1 MKNRKFLGVFS
12 FLLSVCLLF
21 ATLPFVSA
29 NADGEGTTEPI
40 RVYEAESRKIDGFG
54 FDEITVDVSD
64 EEGSKGLVTAEGFSV
79 VKKGESVNESVK
91 IYIDGTI
98 AGGLRCW
105 VTVSENNGKKKVT
118 AIKFDTLTESEKG
131 EDGKGYATYIV
142 TFGGKEVEVQVYA
155 NQPGDKSEV
164 LKEDPD
170 AKIEISEDDIDTHDK
185 KVTLKKDDLWGILD
199 KTTVIRDADDLSA
212 RIYLRTPGGT
222 WPSSATKT
230 LSGSSSDVELTVSS
244 RGDYHFYVL
253 FTDNK
258 GNTTE
263 KDSELVEKVDGFY
276 KVEGEA
282 KTETKVIPIFSFT
295 YTPDETVKVKCSNTD
310 KVKKGYEG
318 QIQKSIT
325 YTLENATDKDVE
337 FVLMFKA
344 EGAAKYD
351 VAKNGVDA
359 DFDASKFTKSSLEF
373 TPLKKGEYSFR
384 VNAEGM
390 TDAALK
396 EGADDNVV
404 IRVTDS
410 VTIVK
415 RENTAFTD
423 FVKNNWK
430 SLIFLGI
437 AVLCLIA
444 IIVIACWKPKDK
456 TAVKRQVED
465 SADKEDKN
473 AAKASE
479 TKNAED
485 EATETVDT
493 TEETVEAK
501 EENAAVE
508 ETAEVAP
515 EAEVTEEA
523 KVEEASETPVENAEE
538 VANETPAENAEANAG
553 TPAESSETPVETD
566 NGDKAE

>member
-29 NADGEGTTEPI
+29 NADGEGTSEQAKVK
-40 RVYEAESRKIDGFG
+40 VYEAESCKIERLDLG
-54 FDEITVDVSD
+54 DVKVKVGENSLIS
-64 EEGSKGLVTAEGFSV
+64 EGLT
-79 VKKGESVNESVK
+79 VKKGGTEVK
-91 IYIDGTI
+91 VYVDGTI
-98 AGGLRCW
+98 NTETDKCW
-105 VTVSENNGKKKVT
+105 VAVSGSDSDTERKVT
-118 AIKFDTLTESEKG
+118 SIKFDTLK
-131 EDGKGYATYIV
+131 D
-142 TFGGKEVEVQVYA
+142 
-155 NQPGDKSEV
+155 
-164 LKEDPD
+164 
-170 AKIEISEDDIDTHDK
+170 SEDKAVYTVSANDKTAEVTVYDKEQETADKILVEKTDVALDASKIKIDAEK
-185 KVTLKKDDLWGILD
+185 KRVTLEKAEIWKILD
-199 KTTVIRDADDLSA
+199 ETSVIRDADDLSA

-276 KVEGEA
+276 KVEGEGEA

>member
-29 NADGEGTTEPI
+29 SADETTAEPTKVNAYAAEP
-40 RVYEAESRKIDGFG
+40 RKIERLNLGDVKVKVGENSLISEG
-54 FDEITVDVSD
+54 LTV
-64 EEGSKGLVTAEGFSV
+64 T
-79 VKKGESVNESVK
+79 VKKGGTDVNVK
-91 IYIDGTI
+91 VYVDGTI
-98 AGGLRCW
+98 NTETDKCW
-105 VTVSENNGKKKVT
+105 VVVSGSDSDTERKVT
-118 AIKFDTLTESEKG
+118 SIKFDTLKDG
-131 EDGKGYATYIV
+131 EDKAVYTVSANGKTAEV
-142 TFGGKEVEVQVYA
+142 TVYDKEQETADKILVEKTDVEL
-155 NQPGDKSEV
+155 DKE
-164 LKEDPD
+164 
-170 AKIEISEDDIDTHDK
+170 KIKIDTEK
-185 KVTLKKDDLWGILD
+185 KRVTLEKDEIWKILD
-199 KTTVIRDADDLSA
+199 ETSVIRDVDDLSA
-212 RIYLRTPGGT
+212 KIYLRTPGGS

-230 LSGSSSDVELTVSS
+230 LLGSSSDVELTVSS

-263 KDSELVEKVDGFY
+263 KKDELVEKVDGFY
-276 KVEGEA
+276 KVEGA
-282 KTETKVIPIFSFT
+282 TETKVIPIFSFA

-318 QIQKSIT
+318 QIQKSVT

-344 EGAAKYD
+344 ENSTEWKKAVSGTDAK
-351 VAKNGVDA
+351 
-359 DFDASKFTKSSLEF
+359 FDESKFTKSSLEF

-390 TDAALK
+390 SGPALK
-396 EGADDNVV
+396 EGAEDNVV
-404 IRVTDS
+404 VRVTDS

-415 RENTAFTD
+415 RENTAFID

-456 TAVKRQVED
+456 TAVRRQIEDLVEKN
-465 SADKEDKN
+465 DKV
-473 AAKASE
+473 SE

-485 EATETVDT
+485 EATEAADL
-493 TEETVEAK
+493 TEEAVEAK
-501 EENAAVE
+501 EENAE
-508 ETAEVAP
+508 DTTEVAP
-515 EAEVTEEA
+515 ETEVTEEA
-523 KVEEASETPVENAEE
+523 KVEGETPVENAEE
-538 VANETPAENAEANAG
+538 VASETPAENAE
-553 TPAESSETPVETD
+553 TPAESSEAPVEAPAE
-566 NGDKAE
+566 NESGDKAE

>member
-29 NADGEGTTEPI
+29 SADETTAEPTKVN
-40 RVYEAESRKIDGFG
+40 VYAAESRKIERLNLG
-54 FDEITVDVSD
+54 DVKVKVGENSLIS
-64 EEGSKGLVTAEGFSV
+64 EGLT
-79 VKKGESVNESVK
+79 VKKGGTDVK
-91 IYIDGTI
+91 VYIDGTI
-98 AGGLRCW
+98 NTETDKCW
-105 VTVSENNGKKKVT
+105 VAVSGSDSDTERKVT
-118 AIKFDTLTESEKG
+118 SIKFDTLKDG
-131 EDGKGYATYIV
+131 EDKAVYTVSANGKTAEV
-142 TFGGKEVEVQVYA
+142 TVYDEEQKTADKILVEKTDV
-155 NQPGDKSEV
+155 D
-164 LKEDPD
+164 LD
-170 AKIEISEDDIDTHDK
+170 ASKIKIDAEK
-185 KVTLKKDDLWGILD
+185 KRVTLEKDEIWKILD
-199 KTTVIRDADDLSA
+199 ETSVIRDVDDLSA
-212 RIYLRTPGGT
+212 KIYLRTPGGS

-244 RGDYHFYVL
+244 RGNYHFYVL

-263 KDSELVEKVDGFY
+263 KKDELVEKADGFY
-276 KVEGEA
+276 KVEGA
-282 KTETKVIPIFSFT
+282 TEKKVIPIFSFD
-295 YTPDETVKVKCSNTD
+295 YKPDETVKVKCSNTD

-344 EGAAKYD
+344 ENSTEWKKAVSGTDAK
-351 VAKNGVDA
+351 
-359 DFDASKFTKSSLEF
+359 FDESKFTKSSLEF

-390 TDAALK
+390 SGPALK

-404 IRVTDS
+404 VRVTDS

-415 RENTAFTD
+415 RENTAFID

-456 TAVKRQVED
+456 TAVRRQIEDLVEKN
-465 SADKEDKN
+465 DKV
-473 AAKASE
+473 SE

-485 EATETVDT
+485 EATEAADL
-493 TEETVEAK
+493 TEEAVEAK
-501 EENAAVE
+501 EENAE
-508 ETAEVAP
+508 DTTEVAP
-515 EAEVTEEA
+515 ETEVTEEA
-523 KVEEASETPVENAEE
+523 KVEGETPVENAEE
-538 VANETPAENAEANAG
+538 VASETPAENAE
-553 TPAESSETPVETD
+553 TPAESSEAPVEAPAEKES
-566 NGDKAE
+566 GDKAE

>member
-79 VKKGESVNESVK
+79 VKKGESVK

-170 AKIEISEDDIDTHDK
+170 AKIEISEDDIDIHDK

-199 KTTVIRDADDLSA
+199 ETSVIRDVDDLSA
-212 RIYLRTPGGT
+212 KIYLRTPGGS

-244 RGDYHFYVL
+244 RGNYHFYVL

-263 KDSELVEKVDGFY
+263 KKDELVEKVDGFY
-276 KVEGEA
+276 KVEGA
-282 KTETKVIPIFSFT
+282 TETKVIPIFSFA

-318 QIQKSIT
+318 QIQKSVT

-344 EGAAKYD
+344 ENSTEWKKAVSGTDAK
-351 VAKNGVDA
+351 
-359 DFDASKFTKSSLEF
+359 FDESKFTKSSLEF

-390 TDAALK
+390 SGPALK

-404 IRVTDS
+404 VRVTDS

-415 RENTAFTD
+415 RENTAFID

-456 TAVKRQVED
+456 TAVRRQIEDLVEKN
-465 SADKEDKN
+465 DKV
-473 AAKASE
+473 SE

-485 EATETVDT
+485 EATEAADL
-493 TEETVEAK
+493 TEEAVEAK
-501 EENAAVE
+501 EENAE
-508 ETAEVAP
+508 DTTEVAP
-515 EAEVTEEA
+515 ETEVTEEA
-523 KVEEASETPVENAEE
+523 KVEGETPVENAEE
-538 VANETPAENAEANAG
+538 VASETPAENAE
-553 TPAESSETPVETD
+553 TPAESSEAPVEAPAE
-566 NGDKAE
+566 NESRDKAE

>member
-29 NADGEGTTEPI
+29 NAEEGTGSTTETVVK
-40 RVYEAESRKIDGFG
+40 VYEAESCKIERLDLG
-54 FDEITVDVSD
+54 DVKVEVGDNSLI
-64 EEGSKGLVTAEGFSV
+64 SKGLT
-79 VKKGESVNESVK
+79 VKKGETEVK
-91 IYIDGTI
+91 VYVDGTVNDETDK
-98 AGGLRCW
+98 CW
-105 VTVSENNGKKKVT
+105 VVVSGSDTEKKVT
-118 AIKFDTLTESEKG
+118 AIKFDTLKDDEDKAVYTVSANDKTAEVTVYDKEQETADKILVEKTDV
-131 EDGKGYATYIV
+131 ELD
-142 TFGGKEVEVQVYA
+142 KE
-155 NQPGDKSEV
+155 
-164 LKEDPD
+164 
-170 AKIEISEDDIDTHDK
+170 KIKIDTEK
-185 KVTLKKDDLWGILD
+185 KRVTLEKDEIWKILD
-199 KTTVIRDADDLSA
+199 ENSVIRDKDDLSA

-263 KDSELVEKVDGFY
+263 KDSELVEEIDGFY
-276 KVEGEA
+276 KVDGEN
-282 KTETKVIPIFSFT
+282 KTKVIPIFSF
-295 YTPDETVKVKCSNTD
+295 YYQPDETVKVKCSNTD

-344 EGAAKYD
+344 ENSTEWKEA
-351 VAKNGVDA
+351 VNGTDA

-456 TAVKRQVED
+456 TTVKRQVED

-473 AAKASE
+473 AAKTSE

-485 EATETVDT
+485 EATETVDKA
-493 TEETVEAK
+493 EETVEAK

-538 VANETPAENAEANAG
+538 VANETPAENAEANAE
-553 TPAESSETPVETD
+553 TPVESSETPAETD

>member
-29 NADGEGTTEPI
+29 NADGEGTSEQSKVK
-40 RVYEAESRKIDGFG
+40 VYEAESCKIERLDLG
-54 FDEITVDVSD
+54 DVKVKVGENSLIS
-64 EEGSKGLVTAEGFSV
+64 EGLT
-79 VKKGESVNESVK
+79 VKKGGTEVK
-91 IYIDGTI
+91 VYVDGTI
-98 AGGLRCW
+98 NTETDKCW
-105 VTVSENNGKKKVT
+105 VAVSGSDSDTERKVT
-118 AIKFDTLTESEKG
+118 SIKFDTLK
-131 EDGKGYATYIV
+131 D
-142 TFGGKEVEVQVYA
+142 
-155 NQPGDKSEV
+155 
-164 LKEDPD
+164 
-170 AKIEISEDDIDTHDK
+170 SEDKAVYTVSANDKTAEVTVYDKEQETADKILVEKTDVELDKEKIKIDTEK
-185 KVTLKKDDLWGILD
+185 KRVTLEKDEIWKILD
-199 KTTVIRDADDLSA
+199 ETSVIRDTDDLSA

-276 KVEGEA
+276 KVEGEGEA

-465 SADKEDKN
+465 LADKEDKN

>member
-29 NADGEGTTEPI
+29 SADETTAEPTKVN
-40 RVYEAESRKIDGFG
+40 VYAAESRKIERLNLG
-54 FDEITVDVSD
+54 DVKVKVGENSLIS
-64 EEGSKGLVTAEGFSV
+64 EGLT
-79 VKKGESVNESVK
+79 VKKGGTDVK
-91 IYIDGTI
+91 VYVDGTI
-98 AGGLRCW
+98 NTETDKCW
-105 VTVSENNGKKKVT
+105 VAVSGSDSDTERKVT
-118 AIKFDTLTESEKG
+118 SIKFDTLKDG
-131 EDGKGYATYIV
+131 EDKAVYTVSANGKTAEV
-142 TFGGKEVEVQVYA
+142 TVYEEEQKTADKILVEKTDV
-155 NQPGDKSEV
+155 E
-164 LKEDPD
+164 LD
-170 AKIEISEDDIDTHDK
+170 ASKIKRDAEK
-185 KVTLKKDDLWGILD
+185 KRVTLEKDEIWKILD
-199 KTTVIRDADDLSA
+199 ETSVIRDVDDLSA
-212 RIYLRTPGGT
+212 KIYLRTPGGS

-263 KDSELVEKVDGFY
+263 KKDELVEKVDGFY
-276 KVEGEA
+276 KVEGA
-282 KTETKVIPIFSFT
+282 TETKVIPIFSFA

-318 QIQKSIT
+318 QIQKSVT

-344 EGAAKYD
+344 ENSTEWKKAVSGTDAK
-351 VAKNGVDA
+351 
-359 DFDASKFTKSSLEF
+359 FDESKFTKSSLEF

-390 TDAALK
+390 SGPALK

-404 IRVTDS
+404 VRVTDS

-415 RENTAFTD
+415 RENTAFID

-456 TAVKRQVED
+456 TAVRRQIEDLVEKN
-465 SADKEDKN
+465 DKV
-473 AAKASE
+473 SE

-485 EATETVDT
+485 EATEAADL
-493 TEETVEAK
+493 TEEAVEAK
-501 EENAAVE
+501 EENAE
-508 ETAEVAP
+508 DTTEVAP
-515 EAEVTEEA
+515 ETEVTEEA
-523 KVEEASETPVENAEE
+523 KVEGETPVENAEE
-538 VANETPAENAEANAG
+538 VASETPAENAE
-553 TPAESSETPVETD
+553 TPAESSEAPVEASAE
-566 NGDKAE
+566 NESRDKAE

>member
-29 NADGEGTTEPI
+29 SADETTAEPTKVN
-40 RVYEAESRKIDGFG
+40 VYAAESRKIERLNLG
-54 FDEITVDVSD
+54 DVKVKVGENSLIS
-64 EEGSKGLVTAEGFSV
+64 EGLT
-79 VKKGESVNESVK
+79 VKKGGTDVK
-91 IYIDGTI
+91 VYVDGTI
-98 AGGLRCW
+98 NTETDKCW
-105 VTVSENNGKKKVT
+105 VAVSGSDSDTERKVT
-118 AIKFDTLTESEKG
+118 SIKFDTLKDG
-131 EDGKGYATYIV
+131 EDKAVYTVSANGKTAEV
-142 TFGGKEVEVQVYA
+142 TVYDEEQKTADKILVEKTDV
-155 NQPGDKSEV
+155 E
-164 LKEDPD
+164 LD
-170 AKIEISEDDIDTHDK
+170 ASKIKIDAEK
-185 KVTLKKDDLWGILD
+185 KRVTLEKDEIWKILD
-199 KTTVIRDADDLSA
+199 ETSVIRDVDDLSA
-212 RIYLRTPGGT
+212 KIYLRTPGGS

-244 RGDYHFYVL
+244 RGNYHFYVL

-263 KDSELVEKVDGFY
+263 KKDELVEKVDGFY
-276 KVEGEA
+276 KVEGA
-282 KTETKVIPIFSFT
+282 TETKVIPIFSFA

-318 QIQKSIT
+318 QIQKSVT

-344 EGAAKYD
+344 ENSTEWKKAVSGTDAK
-351 VAKNGVDA
+351 
-359 DFDASKFTKSSLEF
+359 FDESKFTKSSLEF

-390 TDAALK
+390 SGPALK

-404 IRVTDS
+404 VRVTDS

-415 RENTAFTD
+415 RENTAFID

-456 TAVKRQVED
+456 TAVRRQIEDLVE
-465 SADKEDKN
+465 KN
-473 AAKASE
+473 YKVSE

-485 EATETVDT
+485 EATEAADL
-493 TEETVEAK
+493 TEEAVEAK
-501 EENAAVE
+501 EENAE
-508 ETAEVAP
+508 DTTEVAP
-515 EAEVTEEA
+515 ETEVTEEA
-523 KVEEASETPVENAEE
+523 KVEGETPEENAEE
-538 VANETPAENAEANAG
+538 VASETPAENAE
-553 TPAESSETPVETD
+553 TSAESSEAPVEASAEKE

>member
-29 NADGEGTTEPI
+29 SADETTAEPTKVN
-40 RVYEAESRKIDGFG
+40 VYAAESRKIERLNLGDVKVKVGENSLISEG
-54 FDEITVDVSD
+54 LTV
-64 EEGSKGLVTAEGFSV
+64 T
-79 VKKGESVNESVK
+79 VKKDGTDVNVK
-91 IYIDGTI
+91 VYVDGTI
-98 AGGLRCW
+98 NTETDKCW
-105 VTVSENNGKKKVT
+105 VAVSGSDSDTERKVT
-118 AIKFDTLTESEKG
+118 SIKFDTLKDSE
-131 EDGKGYATYIV
+131 EAVYTVSANGKTAEV
-142 TFGGKEVEVQVYA
+142 TVYDKEQKTADKILVE
-155 NQPGDKSEV
+155 NTD
-164 LKEDPD
+164 LKPD
-170 AKIEISEDDIDTHDK
+170 ALEIKNDAEK
-185 KVTLKKDDLWGILD
+185 KRVTLEKDEIWKILD
-199 KTTVIRDADDLSA
+199 ETSVIRDVDDLSA
-212 RIYLRTPGGT
+212 KIYLRTPGGS

-230 LSGSSSDVELTVSS
+230 LSGSSSDVELTVSA

-263 KDSELVEKVDGFY
+263 KKDELVEKADGFY
-276 KVEGEA
+276 KVEGA
-282 KTETKVIPIFSFT
+282 TEKKVIPIFSF
-295 YTPDETVKVKCSNTD
+295 YYEPDETVKVKCSNTD

-318 QIQKSIT
+318 QIQKSVT

-344 EGAAKYD
+344 ENSTEWKKAVSGTDAK
-351 VAKNGVDA
+351 
-359 DFDASKFTKSSLEF
+359 FDESKFTKSSLEF

-390 TDAALK
+390 SGPALK

-404 IRVTDS
+404 VRVTDS

-415 RENTAFTD
+415 RENTAFID

-456 TAVKRQVED
+456 TAVRRQIEDLVEKN
-465 SADKEDKN
+465 DKV
-473 AAKASE
+473 SE

-485 EATETVDT
+485 EATEAADL
-493 TEETVEAK
+493 TEEAVEAK
-501 EENAAVE
+501 EENAE
-508 ETAEVAP
+508 DTTEVAP
-515 EAEVTEEA
+515 ETEVTEEA
-523 KVEEASETPVENAEE
+523 KVEGETPVENAEE
-538 VANETPAENAEANAG
+538 VASETPAENVE
-553 TPAESSETPVETD
+553 TPAESSEAPVEAPAE
-566 NGDKAE
+566 NESGDKAE

>member
-29 NADGEGTTEPI
+29 SADETTAEPTKVNAYAAEP
-40 RVYEAESRKIDGFG
+40 RKIEGLNLGDVKVKVGENSLISEG
-54 FDEITVDVSD
+54 LTV
-64 EEGSKGLVTAEGFSV
+64 T
-79 VKKGESVNESVK
+79 VKKGGTDVNVK
-91 IYIDGTI
+91 VYVDGTI
-98 AGGLRCW
+98 NTETDKCW
-105 VTVSENNGKKKVT
+105 VVVSGSDSDTERKVT
-118 AIKFDTLTESEKG
+118 SIKFDTLKDG
-131 EDGKGYATYIV
+131 EDKAVYTVSANGKTAEV
-142 TFGGKEVEVQVYA
+142 TVYEEEQKTADKILVEKTDV
-155 NQPGDKSEV
+155 E
-164 LKEDPD
+164 LD
-170 AKIEISEDDIDTHDK
+170 ASKIKIDTEK
-185 KVTLKKDDLWGILD
+185 KRVTLEKDEIWKILD
-199 KTTVIRDADDLSA
+199 ETSVIRDVDDLSA
-212 RIYLRTPGGT
+212 KIYLRTPGGS

-244 RGDYHFYVL
+244 RGNYHFYVL

-263 KDSELVEKVDGFY
+263 KKDELVEKVDGFY
-276 KVEGEA
+276 KVEGA
-282 KTETKVIPIFSFT
+282 TETKVIPIFSFA

-318 QIQKSIT
+318 QIQKSVT

-344 EGAAKYD
+344 ENSTEWKKAVSGTDAK
-351 VAKNGVDA
+351 
-359 DFDASKFTKSSLEF
+359 FDESKFTKSSLEF

-390 TDAALK
+390 SGPALK

-404 IRVTDS
+404 VRVTDS

-415 RENTAFTD
+415 RENTAFID

-456 TAVKRQVED
+456 TAVRRQIEDLVEKN
-465 SADKEDKN
+465 DKV
-473 AAKASE
+473 SE

-485 EATETVDT
+485 EATEAVDL
-493 TEETVEAK
+493 TEEAVEAK
-501 EENAAVE
+501 EENAE
-508 ETAEVAP
+508 DTTEVAP

-523 KVEEASETPVENAEE
+523 KVEGETPVENAEE
-538 VANETPAENAEANAG
+538 VASETPAENAE
-553 TPAESSETPVETD
+553 TPAESSEAPVEAPTE
-566 NGDKAE
+566 NESGDKAE

>member
-29 NADGEGTTEPI
+29 SADETTAEPTKVN
-40 RVYEAESRKIDGFG
+40 VYAAESRKIERLNLG
-54 FDEITVDVSD
+54 DVKVKVGENSLIS
-64 EEGSKGLVTAEGFSV
+64 EGLT
-79 VKKGESVNESVK
+79 VKKGGTDVK
-91 IYIDGTI
+91 VYVDGTI
-98 AGGLRCW
+98 NTETDKCW
-105 VTVSENNGKKKVT
+105 VAVSGSDSDTERKVT
-118 AIKFDTLTESEKG
+118 SIKFDTLKDG
-131 EDGKGYATYIV
+131 EDKAVYTVSANGKTAEV
-142 TFGGKEVEVQVYA
+142 TVYDEEQKTADKILVEKTDV
-155 NQPGDKSEV
+155 E
-164 LKEDPD
+164 LD
-170 AKIEISEDDIDTHDK
+170 ASKIKIDAEK
-185 KVTLKKDDLWGILD
+185 KRVTLEKDEIWKILD
-199 KTTVIRDADDLSA
+199 ETSVIRDVDDLSA
-212 RIYLRTPGGT
+212 KIYLRTPGGS

-244 RGDYHFYVL
+244 RGNYHFYVL

-258 GNTTE
+258 GNATE
-263 KDSELVEKVDGFY
+263 KKDELVEKVDGFY
-276 KVEGEA
+276 KVEGA
-282 KTETKVIPIFSFT
+282 TETKVIPIFSFA

-318 QIQKSIT
+318 QIQKSVT

-344 EGAAKYD
+344 ENSTEWKKAVSGTDAK
-351 VAKNGVDA
+351 
-359 DFDASKFTKSSLEF
+359 FDESKFTKSSLEF

-390 TDAALK
+390 SGPALK

-415 RENTAFTD
+415 RENTAFID

-456 TAVKRQVED
+456 TAVRRQIEDLVEKN
-465 SADKEDKN
+465 DKV
-473 AAKASE
+473 SE

-485 EATETVDT
+485 ET
-493 TEETVEAK
+493 TEAADLTEEAVEAK
-501 EENAAVE
+501 EENAE
-508 ETAEVAP
+508 DTTEVAP
-515 EAEVTEEA
+515 ETEVTEEA
-523 KVEEASETPVENAEE
+523 KVEGETPVENAEE
-538 VANETPAENAEANAG
+538 VASETPAENAE
-553 TPAESSETPVETD
+553 TPAESSEAPVEAPAE
-566 NGDKAE
+566 NESGDKAE

>member
-29 NADGEGTTEPI
+29 NADGEGTSEQAKVK
-40 RVYEAESRKIDGFG
+40 VYEAESCKIERLDLG
-54 FDEITVDVSD
+54 DVKVEVGDNSLI
-64 EEGSKGLVTAEGFSV
+64 SKGLT
-79 VKKGESVNESVK
+79 VKKGETEVK
-91 IYIDGTI
+91 VYVDGTI
-98 AGGLRCW
+98 NTETDKCW
-105 VTVSENNGKKKVT
+105 VAVSGSDSDTERKVT
-118 AIKFDTLTESEKG
+118 SIKFDTLK
-131 EDGKGYATYIV
+131 D
-142 TFGGKEVEVQVYA
+142 
-155 NQPGDKSEV
+155 
-164 LKEDPD
+164 
-170 AKIEISEDDIDTHDK
+170 SEDKAVYTVSANDKTAEVTVYDKEQETADKILVEKTDVALDASKIKIDAEK
-185 KVTLKKDDLWGILD
+185 KRVTLEKAEIWKILD
-199 KTTVIRDADDLSA
+199 ETSVIRDADDLSA

-276 KVEGEA
+276 KVEGEGEA

-523 KVEEASETPVENAEE
+523 KVEEAIETPVENAEE

-553 TPAESSETPVETD
+553 TPAESSETPVETPAETD

>member
-29 NADGEGTTEPI
+29 SADETTAEPTKVN
-40 RVYEAESRKIDGFG
+40 VYAAESRKIERLNLGDVKVKVGENSLISEG
-54 FDEITVDVSD
+54 LTV
-64 EEGSKGLVTAEGFSV
+64 T
-79 VKKGESVNESVK
+79 VKKDGTDVNVK
-91 IYIDGTI
+91 VYVDGTI
-98 AGGLRCW
+98 NTETDKCW
-105 VTVSENNGKKKVT
+105 VAVSGSDSDTERKVT
-118 AIKFDTLTESEKG
+118 SIKFDTLKDG
-131 EDGKGYATYIV
+131 EDKAVYTVSANGKTAEV
-142 TFGGKEVEVQVYA
+142 TVYDKERKTADKILVEKTDV
-155 NQPGDKSEV
+155 E
-164 LKEDPD
+164 LD
-170 AKIEISEDDIDTHDK
+170 ASKIKIDAEK
-185 KVTLKKDDLWGILD
+185 KRVTLEKDEIWKILD
-199 KTTVIRDADDLSA
+199 ETSVIRDVDDLSA
-212 RIYLRTPGGT
+212 KIYLRTPGGS

-244 RGDYHFYVL
+244 RGNYHFYVL

-263 KDSELVEKVDGFY
+263 KKDELVEKVDGFY
-276 KVEGEA
+276 KVEGA
-282 KTETKVIPIFSFT
+282 TETKVIPIFSFA

-318 QIQKSIT
+318 QIQKSVT

-344 EGAAKYD
+344 ENSTEWKKAVSGTDAK
-351 VAKNGVDA
+351 
-359 DFDASKFTKSSLEF
+359 FDESKFTKSSLEF

-390 TDAALK
+390 SGPALK

-415 RENTAFTD
+415 RENTAFID

-456 TAVKRQVED
+456 TAVRRQIEDLVEKN
-465 SADKEDKN
+465 DKV
-473 AAKASE
+473 SE

-485 EATETVDT
+485 EATEAADL
-493 TEETVEAK
+493 TEEAVEAK
-501 EENAAVE
+501 EENAE
-508 ETAEVAP
+508 DTTEVAP
-515 EAEVTEEA
+515 ETEVTEEA
-523 KVEEASETPVENAEE
+523 KVEGETPVENAEE
-538 VANETPAENAEANAG
+538 VASETPAENAE
-553 TPAESSETPVETD
+553 TPAESSEAPVEAPAE
-566 NGDKAE
+566 NERGDKAE

>member
-29 NADGEGTTEPI
+29 SADETTAEPTKVN
-40 RVYEAESRKIDGFG
+40 VYAAESRKIERLNLG
-54 FDEITVDVSD
+54 DVKVKVGENSLIS
-64 EEGSKGLVTAEGFSV
+64 EGLT
-79 VKKGESVNESVK
+79 VKKGGTDVK
-91 IYIDGTI
+91 VYVDGTI
-98 AGGLRCW
+98 NTETDKCW
-105 VTVSENNGKKKVT
+105 VAVSGSDSDTERKVT
-118 AIKFDTLTESEKG
+118 SIKFDTLKDG
-131 EDGKGYATYIV
+131 EDKAVYTVSANGKTAEV
-142 TFGGKEVEVQVYA
+142 TVYDKEQKTADKILVEKTDV
-155 NQPGDKSEV
+155 E
-164 LKEDPD
+164 LD
-170 AKIEISEDDIDTHDK
+170 ASKIKIDAEK
-185 KVTLKKDDLWGILD
+185 KRVTLEKDEIWKILD
-199 KTTVIRDADDLSA
+199 ETSVIRDVDDLSA
-212 RIYLRTPGGT
+212 KIYLRTPGGS

-244 RGDYHFYVL
+244 RGNYHFYVL

-263 KDSELVEKVDGFY
+263 KKDELVEKVDGFY
-276 KVEGEA
+276 KVEGA
-282 KTETKVIPIFSFT
+282 TETKVIPIFSFA

-318 QIQKSIT
+318 QIQKSVT

-344 EGAAKYD
+344 ENSTEWKKAVSGTDAK
-351 VAKNGVDA
+351 
-359 DFDASKFTKSSLEF
+359 FDESKFTKSSLEF

-390 TDAALK
+390 SGPALK

-404 IRVTDS
+404 VRVTDS

-415 RENTAFTD
+415 RENTAFID

-456 TAVKRQVED
+456 TAVRRQIEDLVEKN
-465 SADKEDKN
+465 DKV
-473 AAKASE
+473 SE

-485 EATETVDT
+485 EATEAADL
-493 TEETVEAK
+493 TEEAVEAK
-501 EENAAVE
+501 EENAE
-508 ETAEVAP
+508 DTTEVAP
-515 EAEVTEEA
+515 ETEVTEEA
-523 KVEEASETPVENAEE
+523 KVEGETPVENAEE
-538 VANETPAENAEANAG
+538 VASETPAENAE
-553 TPAESSETPVETD
+553 TPADSSEAPVEAPAE
-566 NGDKAE
+566 NESGDKAE

>member
-29 NADGEGTTEPI
+29 SADETTAEPTKVN
-40 RVYEAESRKIDGFG
+40 VYAAESRKIERLNLG
-54 FDEITVDVSD
+54 DVKVKVGENSLIS
-64 EEGSKGLVTAEGFSV
+64 EGLT
-79 VKKGESVNESVK
+79 VKKGGTDVK
-91 IYIDGTI
+91 VYVDGTI
-98 AGGLRCW
+98 NTETDKCW
-105 VTVSENNGKKKVT
+105 VAVSGSDSDTERKVT
-118 AIKFDTLTESEKG
+118 SIKFDTLKDG
-131 EDGKGYATYIV
+131 EDKAVYTVSANGKTAEV
-142 TFGGKEVEVQVYA
+142 TVYDKEQKTADKILVEKTDV
-155 NQPGDKSEV
+155 E
-164 LKEDPD
+164 LD
-170 AKIEISEDDIDTHDK
+170 ASKIKIDAEK
-185 KVTLKKDDLWGILD
+185 KRVTLEKDEIWKILD
-199 KTTVIRDADDLSA
+199 ETSVIRDVDDLSA
-212 RIYLRTPGGT
+212 KIYLRTPGGS

-244 RGDYHFYVL
+244 RGNYHFYVL

-263 KDSELVEKVDGFY
+263 KKDELVEKADGFY
-276 KVEGEA
+276 KVEGA
-282 KTETKVIPIFSFT
+282 TETKVIPIFSFA

-318 QIQKSIT
+318 QIQKSVT

-344 EGAAKYD
+344 ENSTEWKKAVSGTDAK
-351 VAKNGVDA
+351 
-359 DFDASKFTKSSLEF
+359 FDESKFTKSSLEF

-390 TDAALK
+390 SGPALK

-404 IRVTDS
+404 VRVTDS

-415 RENTAFTD
+415 RENTAFID

-456 TAVKRQVED
+456 TAVRRQIEDLVEKN
-465 SADKEDKN
+465 DKV
-473 AAKASE
+473 SE

-485 EATETVDT
+485 EATEAADL
-493 TEETVEAK
+493 TEEAVEAK
-501 EENAAVE
+501 EENAE
-508 ETAEVAP
+508 DTTEVAP

-523 KVEEASETPVENAEE
+523 KVEGETPVENAEE
-538 VANETPAENAEANAG
+538 VASETPAENAE
-553 TPAESSETPVETD
+553 TPADSSEAPVEAPAE
-566 NGDKAE
+566 NESRDKAE

>member
-29 NADGEGTTEPI
+29 NADGEGTPEQAKVK
-40 RVYEAESRKIDGFG
+40 VYEAESCKIERLDLG
-54 FDEITVDVSD
+54 DVKVEVGDNSLI
-64 EEGSKGLVTAEGFSV
+64 SKGLT
-79 VKKGESVNESVK
+79 VKKGETEIKV
-91 IYIDGTI
+91 YIDGTVNTETDK
-98 AGGLRCW
+98 CW
-105 VTVSENNGKKKVT
+105 VVVSGSDTEKKVT
-118 AIKFDTLTESEKG
+118 AIKFDTLKDG
-131 EDGKGYATYIV
+131 EDKAVYTVSANDKTAEV
-142 TFGGKEVEVQVYA
+142 TVYDKEQETADKILVEKTDVEL
-155 NQPGDKSEV
+155 DKE
-164 LKEDPD
+164 
-170 AKIEISEDDIDTHDK
+170 KIKIDTEK
-185 KVTLKKDDLWGILD
+185 KRVTLEKDEIWKILD
-199 KTTVIRDADDLSA
+199 ETSVIRDTDDLSA

-230 LSGSSSDVELTVSS
+230 ISGDSSSDVELTVSS

-263 KDSELVEKVDGFY
+263 KDSELVEEIDGFY
-276 KVEGEA
+276 KVDGEN
-282 KTETKVIPIFSFT
+282 KTKVIPIFSF
-295 YTPDETVKVKCSNTD
+295 YYQPDETVKVKCSNTD

-325 YTLENATDKDVE
+325 YTLENAADKDVE

-344 EGAAKYD
+344 EGATAYA
-351 VAKNGVDA
+351 VAENGVDA
-359 DFDASKFTKSSLEF
+359 NFDTSKFTKSSLEF
-373 TPLKKGEYSFR
+373 TPLKKGEYSFT
-384 VNAEGM
+384 VYYTTENETGKVALNA
-390 TDAALK
+390 
-396 EGADDNVV
+396 GADDNVV

-473 AAKASE
+473 VAKTSE

-493 TEETVEAK
+493 AEETVEAK
-501 EENAAVE
+501 EENATVE

-515 EAEVTEEA
+515 ETEVTEEA

-538 VANETPAENAEANAG
+538 VANETPAENAEANAE
-553 TPAESSETPVETD
+553 TPVESSETPVETPAETEG
-566 NGDKAE
+566 GDKAE

>member
-29 NADGEGTTEPI
+29 SADETTAEPTKVN
-40 RVYEAESRKIDGFG
+40 VYAAESRKIERLNLG
-54 FDEITVDVSD
+54 DVKVKVGENSLIS
-64 EEGSKGLVTAEGFSV
+64 EGLT
-79 VKKGESVNESVK
+79 VKKGGTDVNV
-91 IYIDGTI
+91 YVDGTI
-98 AGGLRCW
+98 NTETDKCW
-105 VTVSENNGKKKVT
+105 VAVSGSDSDTERKVT
-118 AIKFDTLTESEKG
+118 SIKFDTLKDSEDKAVYTVSAN
-131 EDGKGYATYIV
+131 GKTAEV
-142 TFGGKEVEVQVYA
+142 TVYDKEQKTADKILVE
-155 NQPGDKSEV
+155 NTD
-164 LKEDPD
+164 LKPD
-170 AKIEISEDDIDTHDK
+170 ALEIKNDAEK
-185 KVTLKKDDLWGILD
+185 KRVTLEKDEIWKILD
-199 KTTVIRDADDLSA
+199 ETSVIRDVDDLSA
-212 RIYLRTPGGT
+212 KIYLRTPGGS

-230 LSGSSSDVELTVSS
+230 LSGSSSDVELTVSA

-263 KDSELVEKVDGFY
+263 KKDELVEKADGFY
-276 KVEGEA
+276 KVEGA
-282 KTETKVIPIFSFT
+282 TEKKVIPIFSF
-295 YTPDETVKVKCSNTD
+295 YYEPDETVKVKCSNTD

-344 EGAAKYD
+344 ENSTEWKKAVSGTDAK
-351 VAKNGVDA
+351 
-359 DFDASKFTKSSLEF
+359 FDESKFTKSSLEF

-390 TDAALK
+390 SDPALK

-404 IRVTDS
+404 VRVTDS

-415 RENTAFTD
+415 RENTAFID

-456 TAVKRQVED
+456 TAVRRQIEDLVEKN
-465 SADKEDKN
+465 DKV
-473 AAKASE
+473 SE

-485 EATETVDT
+485 EATEAADL
-493 TEETVEAK
+493 TEEAVEAK
-501 EENAAVE
+501 EENAE
-508 ETAEVAP
+508 DTTEVAP
-515 EAEVTEEA
+515 ETEVTEEA
-523 KVEEASETPVENAEE
+523 KVEGETPVENAEE
-538 VANETPAENAEANAG
+538 VASETPAENAE
-553 TPAESSETPVETD
+553 TPAESSETPVEAPAEKES
-566 NGDKAE
+566 GDKAE

>member
-29 NADGEGTTEPI
+29 SADETTTEPTKVN
-40 RVYEAESRKIDGFG
+40 VYAAESRKIERLNLGDVKVKVGENSLISEG
-54 FDEITVDVSD
+54 LTV
-64 EEGSKGLVTAEGFSV
+64 T
-79 VKKGESVNESVK
+79 VKKGGTDVK
-91 IYIDGTI
+91 VKVYVDGTI
-98 AGGLRCW
+98 NTETDKCW
-105 VTVSENNGKKKVT
+105 VAVSGSDSDTERKVT
-118 AIKFDTLTESEKG
+118 SIKFDTLKDG
-131 EDGKGYATYIV
+131 EDKAVYTVSANGKTAEV
-142 TFGGKEVEVQVYA
+142 TVYDKEQKTADKILVEKTDV
-155 NQPGDKSEV
+155 E
-164 LKEDPD
+164 LD
-170 AKIEISEDDIDTHDK
+170 ASKIKIDAEK
-185 KVTLKKDDLWGILD
+185 KRVTLEKDEIWKILD
-199 KTTVIRDADDLSA
+199 ETSVIRDVDDLSA
-212 RIYLRTPGGT
+212 KIYLRTPGGS

-263 KDSELVEKVDGFY
+263 KKDELVEKDDGFY
-276 KVEGEA
+276 KVEGA
-282 KTETKVIPIFSFT
+282 TETKVIPIFSFA

-318 QIQKSIT
+318 QIQKSVT

-344 EGAAKYD
+344 ENSTEWKKAVSGTDAK
-351 VAKNGVDA
+351 
-359 DFDASKFTKSSLEF
+359 FDESKFTKSSLEF

-390 TDAALK
+390 SGPALK

-404 IRVTDS
+404 VRVTDS

-415 RENTAFTD
+415 RENTAFID

-456 TAVKRQVED
+456 TAVRRQIEDLVEKN
-465 SADKEDKN
+465 DKV
-473 AAKASE
+473 SE

-485 EATETVDT
+485 EATEAADL
-493 TEETVEAK
+493 TEEAVEAK
-501 EENAAVE
+501 EENAE
-508 ETAEVAP
+508 DTTEVAP
-515 EAEVTEEA
+515 ETEVTEEA
-523 KVEEASETPVENAEE
+523 KVEGETPVENAEE
-538 VANETPAENAEANAG
+538 VASETPAENAE
-553 TPAESSETPVETD
+553 TPAESSEAPVEAPAESES
-566 NGDKAE
+566 GDKAE

>member
-29 NADGEGTTEPI
+29 NADGEGTSEPI
-40 RVYEAESRKIDGFG
+40 MVYEAESCKIGRLDLG
-54 FDEITVDVSD
+54 DVKVKVGENSLIS
-64 EEGSKGLVTAEGFSV
+64 EGLT
-79 VKKGESVNESVK
+79 VKKGGTEVK
-91 IYIDGTI
+91 VYVDGTI
-98 AGGLRCW
+98 NTETDKCW
-105 VTVSENNGKKKVT
+105 VAVSGSDSDTERKVT
-118 AIKFDTLTESEKG
+118 SIKFDTLK
-131 EDGKGYATYIV
+131 D
-142 TFGGKEVEVQVYA
+142 
-155 NQPGDKSEV
+155 
-164 LKEDPD
+164 
-170 AKIEISEDDIDTHDK
+170 SEDKAVYTVSANGKTAEVTVYDK
-185 KVTLKKDDLWGILD
+185 EQKTADKILVEKTDVTLDASKIKIDAEKKRVTLEKDEIWKILD
-199 KTTVIRDADDLSA
+199 ETSVIRDADDLSA

-263 KDSELVEKVDGFY
+263 KDSELVERVDGFY
-276 KVEGEA
+276 KVEGEGEA
-282 KTETKVIPIFSFT
+282 ETKVIPIFSFT

-390 TDAALK
+390 TDAAL
-396 EGADDNVV
+396 EAGADDNVV

-410 VTIVK
+410 VTVVK

-493 TEETVEAK
+493 AEETVEAK

>member
-29 NADGEGTTEPI
+29 SADETPAEPTKVN
-40 RVYEAESRKIDGFG
+40 VYEAESCKIGRLDLG
-54 FDEITVDVSD
+54 DVKVKVGENSLIS
-64 EEGSKGLVTAEGFSV
+64 EGLT
-79 VKKGESVNESVK
+79 VKKGGTEVK
-91 IYIDGTI
+91 VYVDGTI
-98 AGGLRCW
+98 NTETDKCW
-105 VTVSENNGKKKVT
+105 VAVSGSDSDTERKVT
-118 AIKFDTLTESEKG
+118 SIKFDTLK
-131 EDGKGYATYIV
+131 D
-142 TFGGKEVEVQVYA
+142 
-155 NQPGDKSEV
+155 
-164 LKEDPD
+164 
-170 AKIEISEDDIDTHDK
+170 SEDKAVYTVSANGKTAEVTVYDKEQKTADKILVEKTDVALDASKIKIDAEK
-185 KVTLKKDDLWGILD
+185 KRVTLEKDEIWKILD
-199 KTTVIRDADDLSA
+199 ETSVIRDADDLSA
-212 RIYLRTPGGT
+212 RIYLRTPGGS

-263 KDSELVEKVDGFY
+263 KNDKLVEKVDGFY
-276 KVEGEA
+276 KVEGEGET
-282 KTETKVIPIFSFT
+282 KTETKVIPIFSFA

-318 QIQKSIT
+318 QIQKSVT

-344 EGAAKYD
+344 ENSTEWKKAVSGTDAK
-351 VAKNGVDA
+351 
-359 DFDASKFTKSSLEF
+359 FDESKFTKSSLEF

-390 TDAALK
+390 ADPALK
-396 EGADDNVV
+396 EGADGNVV

-415 RENTAFTD
+415 RENTALID
-423 FVKNNWK
+423 FAKSNWK

-456 TAVKRQVED
+456 TAVRRQIED
-465 SADKEDKN
+465 SVEKDGKKNDKV
-473 AAKASE
+473 SE

-485 EATETVDT
+485 EATEAADL
-493 TEETVEAK
+493 TEESVEAK
-501 EENAAVE
+501 EENAE
-508 ETAEVAP
+508 DTTEVAP
-515 EAEVTEEA
+515 ETEVTEEA
-523 KVEEASETPVENAEE
+523 KVEGETPVENAEE
-538 VANETPAENAEANAG
+538 VASENPAENAE
-553 TPAESSETPVETD
+553 TPAESSEAPVEAPAE
-566 NGDKAE
+566 NESGDKAE

>member
-29 NADGEGTTEPI
+29 SADETTAEPTKVN
-40 RVYEAESRKIDGFG
+40 VYVAESRKIERLNLG
-54 FDEITVDVSD
+54 DVKVKVGENSLIS
-64 EEGSKGLVTAEGFSV
+64 EGLT
-79 VKKGESVNESVK
+79 VKKGGTDVK
-91 IYIDGTI
+91 VYVDGTI
-98 AGGLRCW
+98 NTETDKCW
-105 VTVSENNGKKKVT
+105 VAVSGSDSDTERKVT
-118 AIKFDTLTESEKG
+118 SIKFDTLKDG
-131 EDGKGYATYIV
+131 EDKAVYTVSANGKTAEV
-142 TFGGKEVEVQVYA
+142 TVYDKEQKTADKILVE
-155 NQPGDKSEV
+155 NTD
-164 LKEDPD
+164 LKPD
-170 AKIEISEDDIDTHDK
+170 ALEIKIDAEK
-185 KVTLKKDDLWGILD
+185 KRVTLEKDEIWKILD
-199 KTTVIRDADDLSA
+199 ETSVIRDVDDLSA
-212 RIYLRTPGGT
+212 KIYLRTPGGS

-244 RGDYHFYVL
+244 RGNYHFYVL

-263 KDSELVEKVDGFY
+263 KKDELVEKADGFY
-276 KVEGEA
+276 KVEDA
-282 KTETKVIPIFSFT
+282 TKVIPIFSFA

-318 QIQKSIT
+318 QIQKSVT

-344 EGAAKYD
+344 ENSTEWKKAVSGTDAK
-351 VAKNGVDA
+351 
-359 DFDASKFTKSSLEF
+359 FDESKFTKSSLEF

-390 TDAALK
+390 SGPALK

-404 IRVTDS
+404 VRVTDS

-415 RENTAFTD
+415 RENTAFID

-456 TAVKRQVED
+456 TAVRRQIEDLVEKN
-465 SADKEDKN
+465 DKV
-473 AAKASE
+473 SE

-485 EATETVDT
+485 EATEAADL
-493 TEETVEAK
+493 TEEAVEAK
-501 EENAAVE
+501 EENAE
-508 ETAEVAP
+508 DTTEVAP
-515 EAEVTEEA
+515 ETEVTEEA
-523 KVEEASETPVENAEE
+523 KVEGETPVENAEE
-538 VANETPAENAEANAG
+538 VASETPAENAE
-553 TPAESSETPVETD
+553 TPAESSEAPVEAPAE
-566 NGDKAE
+566 NESRDKAE

>member
-29 NADGEGTTEPI
+29 SADETTAEPTKVN
-40 RVYEAESRKIDGFG
+40 VYAAESRKIERLNLGDVKVKV
-54 FDEITVDVSD
+54 DENSLISEEDLTVTVEKGGTDV
-64 EEGSKGLVTAEGFSV
+64 K
-79 VKKGESVNESVK
+79 VKVYV
-91 IYIDGTI
+91 DGTVNTETDK
-98 AGGLRCW
+98 CW
-105 VTVSENNGKKKVT
+105 VVVSGNDSDTKKKVT
-118 AIKFDTLTESEKG
+118 AIKFDTLKDG
-131 EDGKGYATYIV
+131 EDKAVYTVSANGKTAEV
-142 TFGGKEVEVQVYA
+142 TVYDKEQKTADKILVEKTDV
-155 NQPGDKSEV
+155 E
-164 LKEDPD
+164 LD
-170 AKIEISEDDIDTHDK
+170 ASKIKIDAEK
-185 KVTLKKDDLWGILD
+185 KRVTLEKDEIWKILD
-199 KTTVIRDADDLSA
+199 ETSVIRDADDLSA
-212 RIYLRTPGGT
+212 KIYLRTPGGS

-244 RGDYHFYVL
+244 RGNYHFYVL

-263 KDSELVEKVDGFY
+263 KNDKLVEKVDGFY
-276 KVEGEA
+276 KVEGA
-282 KTETKVIPIFSFT
+282 TETKVIPIFSFA

-318 QIQKSIT
+318 QIQKSVT

-344 EGAAKYD
+344 ENSTEWKKAVSGTDAK
-351 VAKNGVDA
+351 
-359 DFDASKFTKSSLEF
+359 FDESKFTKSSLEF

-390 TDAALK
+390 SGPALK

-404 IRVTDS
+404 VRVTDS

-415 RENTAFTD
+415 RENTAFID

-456 TAVKRQVED
+456 TAVRRQIEDLVEKN
-465 SADKEDKN
+465 DKV
-473 AAKASE
+473 SE

-485 EATETVDT
+485 EATEAADL
-493 TEETVEAK
+493 TEEAVEAK
-501 EENAAVE
+501 EENAE
-508 ETAEVAP
+508 DTTEVAP
-515 EAEVTEEA
+515 ETEVTEEA
-523 KVEEASETPVENAEE
+523 KVEGETPVENAEE
-538 VANETPAENAEANAG
+538 VASETPAENAE
-553 TPAESSETPVETD
+553 TPAESSETPVEAPAEKES
-566 NGDKAE
+566 GDKAE

>member
-29 NADGEGTTEPI
+29 NADGEGTSEQAKVK
-40 RVYEAESRKIDGFG
+40 VYEAESCKIERLDLG
-54 FDEITVDVSD
+54 DVKVEVGDNSLI
-64 EEGSKGLVTAEGFSV
+64 SKGLT
-79 VKKGESVNESVK
+79 VKKGETEVK
-91 IYIDGTI
+91 VYVDGTVNTETDK
-98 AGGLRCW
+98 CW
-105 VTVSENNGKKKVT
+105 VAVSGSDSDTERKVT
-118 AIKFDTLTESEKG
+118 SIKFDTLK
-131 EDGKGYATYIV
+131 D
-142 TFGGKEVEVQVYA
+142 
-155 NQPGDKSEV
+155 
-164 LKEDPD
+164 
-170 AKIEISEDDIDTHDK
+170 SEDKAVYTVSANGKTAEVTVYDKEQETADKILVEKTDVELDKEKIKIDAEK
-185 KVTLKKDDLWGILD
+185 KRVTLEKAEIWKILD
-199 KTTVIRDADDLSA
+199 ETSVIRDADDLSA

-276 KVEGEA
+276 KVEGEGEA

-423 FVKNNWK
+423 FVKSNWK

>member
-29 NADGEGTTEPI
+29 SADETTAEPTKVN
-40 RVYEAESRKIDGFG
+40 VYAAESRKIERLNLG
-54 FDEITVDVSD
+54 DVKVKVGENSLIS
-64 EEGSKGLVTAEGFSV
+64 EGLT
-79 VKKGESVNESVK
+79 VKKGGTDVK
-91 IYIDGTI
+91 VYVDGTI
-98 AGGLRCW
+98 NTETDKCW
-105 VTVSENNGKKKVT
+105 VAVSGSDSDTERKVT
-118 AIKFDTLTESEKG
+118 SIKFDTLKDG
-131 EDGKGYATYIV
+131 EDKAVYTVSANGKTAEV
-142 TFGGKEVEVQVYA
+142 TVYDKERKTADKILVEKTDV
-155 NQPGDKSEV
+155 E
-164 LKEDPD
+164 LD
-170 AKIEISEDDIDTHDK
+170 ASKIKIDAEK
-185 KVTLKKDDLWGILD
+185 KRVTLEKDEIWKILD
-199 KTTVIRDADDLSA
+199 ETSVIRDVDDLSA
-212 RIYLRTPGGT
+212 KIYLRTPGGS

-244 RGDYHFYVL
+244 RGNYHFYVL

-263 KDSELVEKVDGFY
+263 KKDELVEKDDGFY
-276 KVEGEA
+276 KVEGA
-282 KTETKVIPIFSFT
+282 TETKVIPIFSFA

-318 QIQKSIT
+318 QIQKSVT

-344 EGAAKYD
+344 ENSTEWKKAVSGTDAK
-351 VAKNGVDA
+351 
-359 DFDASKFTKSSLEF
+359 FDESKFTKSSLEF

-390 TDAALK
+390 SGPALK

-415 RENTAFTD
+415 RENTAFID

-456 TAVKRQVED
+456 TAVRRQIEDLVEKN
-465 SADKEDKN
+465 DKV
-473 AAKASE
+473 SE

-485 EATETVDT
+485 EATEAADL
-493 TEETVEAK
+493 TEEAVEAK
-501 EENAAVE
+501 EENAE
-508 ETAEVAP
+508 DTTEVAP
-515 EAEVTEEA
+515 ETEVTEEA
-523 KVEEASETPVENAEE
+523 KVEGETPVENAEE
-538 VANETPAENAEANAG
+538 VASETPAENAE
-553 TPAESSETPVETD
+553 TPAESSEAPVEAPAE
-566 NGDKAE
+566 NESGDKAE

>member
-29 NADGEGTTEPI
+29 SADETTAEPTKVN
-40 RVYEAESRKIDGFG
+40 VYAAESRKIERLNLG
-54 FDEITVDVSD
+54 DVKVKVGENSLIS
-64 EEGSKGLVTAEGFSV
+64 EGLT
-79 VKKGESVNESVK
+79 VKKGGTDVK
-91 IYIDGTI
+91 VYVDGTI
-98 AGGLRCW
+98 NTETDKCW
-105 VTVSENNGKKKVT
+105 VAVSGSDSDTERKVT
-118 AIKFDTLTESEKG
+118 SIKFDTLKDG
-131 EDGKGYATYIV
+131 EDKAVYTVSANGKTAEV
-142 TFGGKEVEVQVYA
+142 TVYDEEQKTADKILVEKTDV
-155 NQPGDKSEV
+155 D
-164 LKEDPD
+164 LD
-170 AKIEISEDDIDTHDK
+170 ASKIKIDAEK
-185 KVTLKKDDLWGILD
+185 KRVTLEKDEIWKILD
-199 KTTVIRDADDLSA
+199 ETSVIRDVDDLSA
-212 RIYLRTPGGT
+212 KIYLRTPGGS

-263 KDSELVEKVDGFY
+263 KKDELVEKVDGFY
-276 KVEGEA
+276 KVEGA
-282 KTETKVIPIFSFT
+282 TETKVIPIFSFA

-318 QIQKSIT
+318 QIQKSVT

-344 EGAAKYD
+344 ENSTEWKKAVSGTDAK
-351 VAKNGVDA
+351 
-359 DFDASKFTKSSLEF
+359 FDESKFTKSSLEF

-390 TDAALK
+390 SGPALK

-404 IRVTDS
+404 VRVTDS

-415 RENTAFTD
+415 RENTAFID

-456 TAVKRQVED
+456 TAVRRQIEDLVEKN
-465 SADKEDKN
+465 DKV
-473 AAKASE
+473 SE

-485 EATETVDT
+485 EATEAADL
-493 TEETVEAK
+493 TEEAGEAK
-501 EENAAVE
+501 EENAE
-508 ETAEVAP
+508 DTTEVAP

-523 KVEEASETPVENAEE
+523 KVEGETPVENAEE
-538 VANETPAENAEANAG
+538 VASETPAENAE
-553 TPAESSETPVETD
+553 TPAESSEAPVEAPAEKES
-566 NGDKAE
+566 GDKAE

>member
-1 MKNRKFLGVFS
+1 MKNRNFLGVFS

-29 NADGEGTTEPI
+29 SADETTAEPTKVN
-40 RVYEAESRKIDGFG
+40 VYAAESRKIERLNLG
-54 FDEITVDVSD
+54 DVKVKVGENSLIS
-64 EEGSKGLVTAEGFSV
+64 EGLT
-79 VKKGESVNESVK
+79 VKKGGTDVK
-91 IYIDGTI
+91 VYVDGTI
-98 AGGLRCW
+98 NTETDKCW
-105 VTVSENNGKKKVT
+105 VAVSGSDSDTERKVT
-118 AIKFDTLTESEKG
+118 SIKFDTLKDG
-131 EDGKGYATYIV
+131 EDKAVYTVSANGKTAEV
-142 TFGGKEVEVQVYA
+142 TVYDEEQKTADKILVEKTDV
-155 NQPGDKSEV
+155 E
-164 LKEDPD
+164 LD
-170 AKIEISEDDIDTHDK
+170 ASKIKIDAEK
-185 KVTLKKDDLWGILD
+185 KRVTLEKDEIWKILD
-199 KTTVIRDADDLSA
+199 ETSVIRDVDDLSA
-212 RIYLRTPGGT
+212 KIYLRTPGGS

-244 RGDYHFYVL
+244 RGNYHFYVL

-263 KDSELVEKVDGFY
+263 KKDELVEKDDGFY
-276 KVEGEA
+276 KVEGA
-282 KTETKVIPIFSFT
+282 TETKVIPIFSFA

-318 QIQKSIT
+318 QIQKSVT

-344 EGAAKYD
+344 ENSTEWKKAVSGTDAK
-351 VAKNGVDA
+351 
-359 DFDASKFTKSSLEF
+359 FDESKFTKSSLEF

-390 TDAALK
+390 SGPALK

-404 IRVTDS
+404 VRVTDS

-415 RENTAFTD
+415 RENTAFID

-456 TAVKRQVED
+456 TAVRRQIEDLVEKN
-465 SADKEDKN
+465 DKV
-473 AAKASE
+473 SE

-485 EATETVDT
+485 EATEAADLA
-493 TEETVEAK
+493 EEAVEAK
-501 EENAAVE
+501 EENAE
-508 ETAEVAP
+508 DSTEVAP
-515 EAEVTEEA
+515 ETEVTEEA
-523 KVEEASETPVENAEE
+523 KVEGETPVENAEE
-538 VANETPAENAEANAG
+538 VASETPAENAE
-553 TPAESSETPVETD
+553 TPAESSEAPVEASAE
-566 NGDKAE
+566 NESRDKAE

>member
-29 NADGEGTTEPI
+29 SADETTAEPTKVN
-40 RVYEAESRKIDGFG
+40 VYAAESRKIERLNLG
-54 FDEITVDVSD
+54 DVKVKVGENSLIS
-64 EEGSKGLVTAEGFSV
+64 EGLT
-79 VKKGESVNESVK
+79 VKKGGTDVK
-91 IYIDGTI
+91 VYVDGTI
-98 AGGLRCW
+98 NTETDKCW
-105 VTVSENNGKKKVT
+105 VAVSGSDSDTERKVT
-118 AIKFDTLTESEKG
+118 SIKFDTLKDG
-131 EDGKGYATYIV
+131 EDKAVYTVSANGKTAEV
-142 TFGGKEVEVQVYA
+142 TVYDKEQKTADKILVEKTDV
-155 NQPGDKSEV
+155 E
-164 LKEDPD
+164 LD
-170 AKIEISEDDIDTHDK
+170 ASKIKIDAEK
-185 KVTLKKDDLWGILD
+185 KRVTLEKDEIWKLLD
-199 KTTVIRDADDLSA
+199 ETSVICDADDLSA
-212 RIYLRTPGGT
+212 KIYLRTPGGS

-253 FTDNK
+253 FTDTK

-263 KDSELVEKVDGFY
+263 KKDELVEKVDGFY
-276 KVEGEA
+276 KVEGA
-282 KTETKVIPIFSFT
+282 TETKVIPIFSFA

-318 QIQKSIT
+318 QIQKSVT

-344 EGAAKYD
+344 ENSTEWKKAVSGTDAK
-351 VAKNGVDA
+351 
-359 DFDASKFTKSSLEF
+359 FDESKFTKSSLEF

-390 TDAALK
+390 SGPALK

-404 IRVTDS
+404 VRVTDS

-415 RENTAFTD
+415 RENTAFID

-437 AVLCLIA
+437 AVFCLIA

-456 TAVKRQVED
+456 TAARRQIEDLVEKN
-465 SADKEDKN
+465 DKV
-473 AAKASE
+473 SE

-485 EATETVDT
+485 EATEAADL
-493 TEETVEAK
+493 TEEAVEAK
-501 EENAAVE
+501 EENDE
-508 ETAEVAP
+508 DTTEVAP
-515 EAEVTEEA
+515 ETEVTEEA
-523 KVEEASETPVENAEE
+523 KVEGETPVGNAEE
-538 VANETPAENAEANAG
+538 VASETPAENAE
-553 TPAESSETPVETD
+553 TPAESSEAPVEAPAEKESR
-566 NGDKAE
+566 DKAE

>member
-29 NADGEGTTEPI
+29 SADETTAEPTKVN
-40 RVYEAESRKIDGFG
+40 VYAAESRKIERLNLG
-54 FDEITVDVSD
+54 DVKVKVGENSLIS
-64 EEGSKGLVTAEGFSV
+64 EGLT
-79 VKKGESVNESVK
+79 VKKGGTDVK
-91 IYIDGTI
+91 VYVDGTI
-98 AGGLRCW
+98 NTETDKCW
-105 VTVSENNGKKKVT
+105 VAVSGSDSDTERKVT
-118 AIKFDTLTESEKG
+118 SIKFDTLKDG
-131 EDGKGYATYIV
+131 EDKAVYTVSANGKTAEV
-142 TFGGKEVEVQVYA
+142 TVYDKEQKTADKILVEKTDV
-155 NQPGDKSEV
+155 E
-164 LKEDPD
+164 LD
-170 AKIEISEDDIDTHDK
+170 ASKIKIDAEK
-185 KVTLKKDDLWGILD
+185 KRVTLEKDEIWKILD
-199 KTTVIRDADDLSA
+199 ETSVIRDVDDLSA
-212 RIYLRTPGGT
+212 KIYLRTPGGS

-244 RGDYHFYVL
+244 RGNYHFYVL

-263 KDSELVEKVDGFY
+263 KNDELVEKDDGFY
-276 KVEGEA
+276 KVEGA
-282 KTETKVIPIFSFT
+282 TETKVIPIFSFA

-318 QIQKSIT
+318 QIQKSVT

-344 EGAAKYD
+344 ENSTEWKKAVSGTDAK
-351 VAKNGVDA
+351 
-359 DFDASKFTKSSLEF
+359 FDESKFTKSSLEF

-390 TDAALK
+390 SGPALK

-404 IRVTDS
+404 VRVTDS

-415 RENTAFTD
+415 RENTAFID

-456 TAVKRQVED
+456 TAVRRQIEDLVEKN
-465 SADKEDKN
+465 DKV
-473 AAKASE
+473 SE

-485 EATETVDT
+485 EATEAADL
-493 TEETVEAK
+493 TEEAVEAK
-501 EENAAVE
+501 EENAE
-508 ETAEVAP
+508 DTTEVAP
-515 EAEVTEEA
+515 ETEVTEEA
-523 KVEEASETPVENAEE
+523 KVEGETPVENAEE
-538 VANETPAENAEANAG
+538 VASETPAENAE
-553 TPAESSETPVETD
+553 TPAESSEAPVEAPAE
-566 NGDKAE
+566 NESGDKAE

>member
-29 NADGEGTTEPI
+29 SADETTAEPTKVN
-40 RVYEAESRKIDGFG
+40 VYAAESRKIERLNLG
-54 FDEITVDVSD
+54 DVKVKVGENSLIS
-64 EEGSKGLVTAEGFSV
+64 EGLT
-79 VKKGESVNESVK
+79 VKKGGTDVK
-91 IYIDGTI
+91 VYVDGTI
-98 AGGLRCW
+98 NTETDKCW
-105 VTVSENNGKKKVT
+105 VAVSGSDSDTERKVT
-118 AIKFDTLTESEKG
+118 SIKFDTLKDG
-131 EDGKGYATYIV
+131 EDKAVYTVSANGKTAEV
-142 TFGGKEVEVQVYA
+142 TVYDKEQETADKILVEKTDV
-155 NQPGDKSEV
+155 E
-164 LKEDPD
+164 LD
-170 AKIEISEDDIDTHDK
+170 ASKIKRDAEK
-185 KVTLKKDDLWGILD
+185 KRVTLEKDEIWKILD
-199 KTTVIRDADDLSA
+199 ETSVIRDVDDLSA
-212 RIYLRTPGGT
+212 KIYLRTPGGS

-263 KDSELVEKVDGFY
+263 KKDELVEKADGFY
-276 KVEGEA
+276 KVEGA
-282 KTETKVIPIFSFT
+282 TETKVIPIFSFA

-344 EGAAKYD
+344 ENSTEWKKAVSGTDAK
-351 VAKNGVDA
+351 
-359 DFDASKFTKSSLEF
+359 FDESKFTKSSLEF

-390 TDAALK
+390 SGPALK

-404 IRVTDS
+404 VRVTDS

-415 RENTAFTD
+415 RENTAFID

-456 TAVKRQVED
+456 TAVRRQIEDLVEKN
-465 SADKEDKN
+465 DKV
-473 AAKASE
+473 SE

-485 EATETVDT
+485 EATEAADL
-493 TEETVEAK
+493 TEEAVEAK
-501 EENAAVE
+501 EENAE
-508 ETAEVAP
+508 DTTEVAP
-515 EAEVTEEA
+515 ETEVTEEA
-523 KVEEASETPVENAEE
+523 KVEGETPVENAEE
-538 VANETPAENAEANAG
+538 VASETPAENAE
-553 TPAESSETPVETD
+553 TPAESSEAPVEASAE
-566 NGDKAE
+566 NESRDKAE